1 MLTNSDYT
9 ELLKG
14 LAERHKAICRTD
26 GKRVFTKV
34 ILSADPVAKHMSQ
47 PLPLVGAGE
56 PVEAVRKA
64 LEQVD
69 AVMVVADGKPTG
81 VLTRLDL
88 LGVYA
93 G

>member
-1 MLTNSDYT
+1 
-9 ELLKG
+9 
-14 LAERHKAICRTD
+14 
-26 GKRVFTKV
+26 
-34 ILSADPVAKHMSQ
+34 MS
-47 PLPLVGAGE
+47 PALPLVGAGE
-56 PVEAVRKA
+56 PVEVVRKA